1 MTELKKPV
9 RRETTILLDNRLTVR
24 NKDRIIVTLYP
35 DQTIG
40 FRQHKCR
47 REYLLPLAACYKMA
61 ILAHSQ
67 TGKRIKK

>member
-35 DQTIG
+35 E
-40 FRQHKCR
+40 R
-47 REYLLPLAACYKMA
+47 RAYEDN
-61 ILAHSQ
+61 
-67 TGKRIKK
+67 